1 VERILPKHFP
11 DHVPNEHVP
20 GNGCEI
26 LPVAQPEPALL
37 AAIAGPLASF
47 NARWAGPADMRP
59 LVLALQR
66 KPGGEVI
73 GGLAGETI
81 YRWLAIQVLY
91 VPPELRRCGIGT
103 ALLRRAE
110 AEAKARFCIGIV
122 VNTFSF
128 QARPFYERMGFAHF
142 GTLEDCPPGHRCF
155 YLAKRIA
162 R

>member
-1 VERILPKHFP
+1 MDRALPQHSP
-11 DHVPNEHVP
+11 DPVRDKHVP

-26 LPVAQPEPALL
+26 VPAAQPEPGLL
-37 AAIAGPLASF
+37 AAIAGPLAAF
-47 NARWAGPADMRP
+47 NACWAGPANPRP
-59 LVLALQR
+59 LVLALR
-66 KPGGEVI
+66 RTPGGEII

-81 YRWLAIQVLY
+81 YRWLAIQSLY
-91 VPPELRRCGIGT
+91 VPPELRRHGVGT

-155 YLAKRIA
+155 YLAKRITA
-162 R
+162 